1 MKSDLLF
8 LFCCWWH
15 TVGCDV
21 ILNALFLIDSVK
33 FNPSIFENILSS
45 SFGSATLLSIQ
56 SETPTGAE
64 VRNLYFPDHTEIRLF
79 QLVHVTRVQ
88 AAIASSNETNT
99 TYYISRYLPSYCH
112 DTIAPMVIISADGTI
127 GFDLLAQIPPL
138 VAPVAIGVWITTMIT
153 CGICWICV
161 YCCKSKKTSQ
171 QIVTVKQ
178 SDPIEDQLN
187 QPEPLPE
194 PPPLDTTPQE
204 TVEEE
209 LPPQPSAPLISTTS
223 QPAMSM
229 MYPQNFPL
237 MRLPPGFEF
246 VSQYDRYEGP
256 TLPGGPAAVRL
267 ESWPEEQDP

>member
-1 MKSDLLF
+1 MKSALLF
-8 LFCCWWH
+8 LFCFWWQ

-21 ILNALFLIDSVK
+21 VLNALFLIDSVK
-33 FNPSIFENILSS
+33 FNPSVFEKLLSS
-45 SFGSATLLSIQ
+45 LFGSATLLSIQ

-64 VRNLYFPDHTEIRLF
+64 VRNLYFPSHTEIRLF

-99 TYYISRYLPSYCH
+99 TNYMSRYLPAYCE
-112 DTIAPMVIISADGTI
+112 DAIAPMVIISADGTT

-138 VAPVAIGVWITTMIT
+138 VAPVAIGVWITTMVT

-161 YCCKSKKTSQ
+161 CCCRNKKPPQ
-171 QIVTVKQ
+171 PIVTVKPL
-178 SDPIEDQLN
+178 DPVEEELIE
-187 QPEPLPE
+187 PEPLPPE
-194 PPPLDTTPQE
+194 PETVDPTPTAPPLP
-204 TVEEE
+204 
-209 LPPQPSAPLISTTS
+209 

-246 VSQYDRYEGP
+246 VSQYDQYERQ

-267 ESWPEEQDP
+267 ESWPEEQDQ